1 MNKLIFAIDPGKTG
15 AIAFKIDDVEDFVKM
30 PENRYE
36 IINYFATA
44 FPDVPRIKAVAV
56 IEQLHA
62 GSVSQGPRKSSKTI
76 WSQADNYATL
86 MCALYAANI
95 KTIEVSP
102 SKWMGKLPGTRPKEY
117 KDRKAWLHQHAQ
129 RLYPGLKSPK
139 YAADALCLLHVSEE
153 VKR

>member
-1 MNKLIFAIDPGKTG
+1 MIIAIDPGKTG
-15 AIAFKIDDVEDFVKM
+15 AIAINDNGKESVFKM

-36 IINYFATA
+36 IINF
-44 FPDVPRIKAVAV
+44 FKAYTFCKKKPVCV

-86 MCALYAANI
+86 MCALYSAGI

-102 SKWMGKLPGTRPKEY
+102 AKWMSKLPGTRPKEY
-117 KDRKAWLHQHAQ
+117 KDRKSWLYQHSQ
-129 RLYPGLKSPK
+129 RLYPTLKAPK
-139 YAADALCLLHVSEE
+139 YAADALCLLHVAGEF
-153 VKR
+153 VK